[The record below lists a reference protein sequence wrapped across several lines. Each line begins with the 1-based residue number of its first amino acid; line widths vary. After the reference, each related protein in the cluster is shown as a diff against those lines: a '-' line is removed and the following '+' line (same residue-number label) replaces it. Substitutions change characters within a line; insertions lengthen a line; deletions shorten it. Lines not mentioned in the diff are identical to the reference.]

1 MADDVTDRL
10 TQLELAVRRAGE
22 TLGRLREENVRLK
35 QELSQVADERRQM
48 LAQID
53 AILKDVA
60 KLEIE

>member
-1 MADDVTDRL
+1 MADDVTERL
-10 TQLELAVRRAGE
+10 AQLEQAVRRAGE
-22 TLGRLREENVRLK
+22 ALGRMREENTRLK
-35 QELSQVADERRQM
+35 RELGEVAEERKQT

>member
-1 MADDVTDRL
+1 
-10 TQLELAVRRAGE
+10 VRRAGE
-22 TLGRLREENVRLK
+22 ALGRMREENTRLK
-35 QELSQVADERRQM
+35 RELDQVADERRQT

>member
-1 MADDVTDRL
+1 MADDVTERL
-10 TQLELAVRRAGE
+10 SQLEQAVRRAGE
-22 TLGRLREENVRLK
+22 ALGRMREENTRLK
-35 QELSQVADERRQM
+35 RELDQVADERRQT

>member
-1 MADDVTDRL
+1 MADDVTERL
-10 TQLELAVRRAGE
+10 AQLEQAVRRAGE
-22 TLGRLREENVRLK
+22 ALGRMREENARLK
-35 QELSQVADERRQM
+35 RELGDVAEERKQT